1 MAEVEKQVLERERLI
16 EDATQRQIRL
26 EEQLIGE
33 MKQEYHQKI
42 GQLEREK
49 EQLLKEKEEGS
60 YLPDKNKL
68 VKVKMQTLEG
78 ELKDYRKKAI
88 EQKKMQKLVDT

>member
-1 MAEVEKQVLERERLI
+1 M
-16 EDATQRQIRL
+16 
-26 EEQLIGE
+26 
-33 MKQEYHQKI
+33 
-42 GQLEREK
+42 
-49 EQLLKEKEEGS
+49 KEKEEGS

-88 EQKKMQKLVDT
+88 EQKKM